1 MLVTTTL
8 RVCVVGAGAIGCTL
22 AARIAASGQ
31 PVSVLARG
39 KTLEAISDGGI
50 LLHDLDGEHH
60 VQVHADSDCARL
72 GEQDVIFLC
81 TKAQALTSLLPT
93 LSPLLGPE
101 TVVVPV
107 VNGVPWWYF
116 HGEAGRF
123 AGRRVSSVDP
133 DGVLND
139 ALDLQRILGSVVFIT
154 AETVL
159 PGVVRSGNPHLM
171 ILGEPDNSL
180 SERLERVRA
189 LLGRAGIN
197 ARATNRIRDSLWTK
211 IIANLTSNPLSVVT
225 GATLEQIYSHPDLRQ
240 TVRKILDE
248 ALLTSAAY
256 GARVDYDPQSLMEMG
271 AGKGPVRTSMLQDFG
286 QGRPLELLA
295 IGDAVIELAS
305 MQGLSMPVTQHIINL
320 ARFRAESLLSKSRPS

>member
-1 MLVTTTL
+1 MHITAAL
-8 RVCVVGAGAIGCTL
+8 RVCIVGAGAIGCTL

-31 PVSVLARG
+31 TVRVLARG
-39 KTLEAISDGGI
+39 KTLEAIRDGGI

-60 VQVHADSDCARL
+60 VQVQADSDCSQL

-81 TKAQALTSLLPT
+81 TKAQSLNSLLPI
-93 LSPLLGPE
+93 LGPLLGPE

-116 HGEAGRF
+116 HGETGRF
-123 AGRRVSSVDP
+123 AGRRVNAVDP
-133 DGVLND
+133 DGVLHD
-139 ALDLQRILGSVVFIT
+139 ALDLRRILGCVVFIT
-154 AETVL
+154 AESEL
-159 PGVVRSGNPHLM
+159 PGVVRCGNPHLM

-180 SERLERVRA
+180 SERLEKVRA
-189 LLGRAGIN
+189 LLEQAGIN
-197 ARATNRIRDSLWTK
+197 TRSTDRIRDSLWTK

-248 ALLTSAAY
+248 ALLTAAAY

-271 AGKGPVRTSMLQDFG
+271 AGKGAVRTSMLQDYG

-295 IGDAVIELAS
+295 IGDAVIELATL
-305 MQGLSMPVTQHIINL
+305 QGLSMPVTQDIINL
-320 ARFRAESLLSKSRPS
+320 ARFRAQSPLS